1 VSIAGH
7 RLNICVE
14 ISSQVENGLFTV
26 TGVGLIP
33 WRAKDTYRQSCE
45 EVVLVQN

>member
-1 VSIAGH
+1 VSLTA
-7 RLNICVE
+7 E

-33 WRAKDTYRQSCE
+33 WRAMDTYRQWFWARAEPS
-45 EVVLVQN
+45 